1 MERTRKIGVRK
12 AVGAKRHDILM
23 QFLIEAVVLSVVGGL
38 LGILLGAGP
47 AILVEQMGL
56 MTTVISAEAVLLAT
70 GFSVAVGLF
79 FGIYPSMRAARLH
92 PIEALR
98 YE

>member
-1 MERTRKIGVRK
+1 MWSAGCSWAWEP
-12 AVGAKRHDILM
+12 
-23 QFLIEAVVLSVVGGL
+23 GL
-38 LGILLGAGP
+38 LLGAGI
-47 AILVEQMGL
+47 AILVERSGL
-56 MTTVISAEAVLLAT
+56 MVTVVAESAEAMLLAT

>member
-1 MERTRKIGVRK
+1 MYASMNT
-12 AVGAKRHDILM
+12 AP
-23 QFLIEAVVLSVVGGL
+23 GGL
-38 LGILLGAGP
+38 LGILLGAGI
-47 AILVEQMGL
+47 AILVERSGL
-56 MTTVISAEAVLLAT
+56 MTTLVSAEAVVLAT
-70 GFSVAVGLF
+70 TFSVAVGLF

>member
-1 MERTRKIGVRK
+1 MKFQCDR
-12 AVGAKRHDILM
+12 AKFWEAFQLATSVAPLRSPKPIL
-23 QFLIEAVVLSVVGGL
+23 QNVKLE
-38 LGILLGAGP
+38 
-47 AILVEQMGL
+47 
-56 MTTVISAEAVLLAT
+56 ISDSEAVLLAT
-70 GFSVAVGLF
+70 SFSVAVGLF